1 MKTLFVGQNSIH
13 VESVGSTNSY
23 ASEMMRQIE
32 LSEGS
37 VIYSFSQLKGRGQ
50 RGNFWESEPN
60 KNVALSIVLY
70 PRFLSV
76 DKQFLLTKMTS
87 LAVSDLMAEI
97 LQESNKSANVS
108 IKWPNDI
115 YVNDKKIAGILIENT
130 LKETSIQNVVIGVG
144 INVNQKAFNSSK
156 GAVSLITL
164 IGKEMELQN
173 VLERFC
179 EFFEARYLQLKSN
192 KLELIDKAYLDRLYR
207 IGEWANYRN
216 EQGAFQ
222 GRITGVSPIGKLQ
235 LELKSGE
242 LKSFGLKEIGFI

>member
-1 MKTLFVGQNSIH
+1 
-13 VESVGSTNSY
+13 
-23 ASEMMRQIE
+23 
-32 LSEGS
+32 
-37 VIYSFSQLKGRGQ
+37 
-50 RGNFWESEPN
+50 
-60 KNVALSIVLY
+60 
-70 PRFLSV
+70 
-76 DKQFLLTKMTS
+76 
-87 LAVSDLMAEI
+87 
-97 LQESNKSANVS
+97 
-108 IKWPNDI
+108 
-115 YVNDKKIAGILIENT
+115 
-130 LKETSIQNVVIGVG
+130 
-144 INVNQKAFNSSK
+144 
-156 GAVSLITL
+156 
-164 IGKEMELQN
+164 MELQN

>member
-37 VIYSFSQLKGRGQ
+37 VIYSFSQLSGRGQ

-60 KNVALSIVLY
+60 KNMALSIVLY

-76 DKQFLLTKMTS
+76 DMQFLLTKMTS

-97 LQESNKSANVS
+97 LQDSNKSANVS

-130 LKETSIQNVVIGVG
+130 LKETSIQSVVIGIG
-144 INVNQKAFNSSK
+144 INVNQKEFNSTK
-156 GAVSLITL
+156 CAVSLITL
-164 IGKEMELQN
+164 VEIEMDLQN
-173 VLERFC
+173 VLERLC
-179 EFFEARYLQLKSN
+179 EFFEARYLQLRSN
-192 KLELIDKAYLDRLYR
+192 KLESIDKAYLDRLYR
-207 IGEWANYRN
+207 IGTWADYRD
-216 EQGAFQ
+216 EQGVFQ
-222 GRITGVSPIGKLQ
+222 GRITGVSAKGKLQ

-242 LKSFGLKEIGFI
+242 LKSFSLKEIGFI